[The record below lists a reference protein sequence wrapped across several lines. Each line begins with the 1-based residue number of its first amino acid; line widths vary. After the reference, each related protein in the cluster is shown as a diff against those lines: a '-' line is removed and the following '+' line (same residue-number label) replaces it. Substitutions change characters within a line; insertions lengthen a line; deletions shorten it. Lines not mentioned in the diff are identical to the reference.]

1 VQNIGVNPPKPYFA
15 LTVGITGHRPN
26 KLRDYADSDLQK
38 AIEEVLAAIR
48 NQAVRTQ
55 ASYADC
61 FAERELQMILT
72 TALAEG
78 SDSIAAAAANAQDYK
93 VDVVLPFLATDYQS
107 DFSLPGVMNF
117 VQLCEKARAILE
129 IDGDRADEAR
139 AYEAAS
145 LVVLDM
151 SDILIAVWD
160 GKPAAGRGGTAEL
173 VAEASRRGM
182 PIIRIDSE
190 GVAPVR
196 IYWRGLSERHTAP
209 VHIDGHPSA
218 DLQEKLP
225 EILDALIRPPR
236 SQGEQELLRRYLG
249 ESAKKFTWRVEFPL
263 LMALLGVRAFRWRD
277 FWLAQPE
284 TLAQQLLDKG
294 APPPMVRS
302 YGWADAIAVRYGQ
315 IFRGAFVANFAVSAL
330 AVILA
335 VMPLPVLWDL
345 LEIALV
351 LFLVV
356 NTVAGQKAQWHRRWI
371 EAREVAERLRIAIP
385 MRAIGTRAFG
395 PFGDA
400 PTWTTWYVRAKLRE
414 SGLQTN
420 TLNAAGLARA
430 RTTLVELLTGQRNY
444 HEATARRFQRV
455 HDRLAAVGT
464 YLFVAALIMTTCQFV
479 VEYFHLYPISDT
491 MHRWIVAASASLP
504 TLASAS
510 FGMRVIGEFDSAS
523 RRSERMMHQLN
534 SLLAIFERTPDN
546 VDLLR
551 DLAHHAADVISGD
564 VASWRMVVESRE
576 LEMPS

>member
-1 VQNIGVNPPKPYFA
+1 VQDIGEHPPKPYFA

-26 KLRDYADSDLQK
+26 KLRDYADADLQK
-38 AIEEVLAAIR
+38 TIEEVLAAIR
-48 NQAVRTQ
+48 KEAIQAHAT
-55 ASYADC
+55 YPDC
-61 FAERELQMILT
+61 FAGNEMQMILT

-78 SDSIAAAAANAQDYK
+78 TDSIAAAAANAQDYK
-93 VDVVLPFLATDYQS
+93 VDVVLPFVATEYKS
-107 DFSLPGVMNF
+107 DFSQPGAANF
-117 VQLCEKARAILE
+117 VQLCNQARAVLE

-182 PIIRIDSE
+182 PIVRIDSE
-190 GVAPVR
+190 GVAPIR

-218 DLQEKLP
+218 DLVEKLP

-236 SQGEQELLRRYLG
+236 SPSEQELLRRYLG
-249 ESAKKFTWRVEFPL
+249 ETARKFTFRVEFPL
-263 LMALLGVRAFRWRD
+263 LMALLGVRRFRLHD
-277 FWLAQPE
+277 FRLAQPE
-284 TLAQQLLDKG
+284 TLARQLLDSG

-315 IFRGAFVANFAVSAL
+315 LFRSAFVANFAISAF

-335 VMPLPVLWDL
+335 VMPLPLYFDL

-351 LFLVV
+351 LFLVF
-356 NTVAGQKAQWHRRWI
+356 NTRKGQKAQWHRRWI

-414 SGLQTN
+414 AGLQTSSLN
-420 TLNAAGLARA
+420 TAGLVRARA
-430 RTTLVELLTGQRNY
+430 VLADLLAGQRNY
-444 HEATARRFQRV
+444 HEVTARRFQRL
-455 HDRLAAVGT
+455 HDRLAKVST
-464 YLFVAALIMTTCQFV
+464 WLFVAALIITTCHFL
-479 VEYFHLYPISDT
+479 VEFLHLYEIGENAQ
-491 MHRWIVAASASLP
+491 RWLVAISASFP
-504 TLASAS
+504 ALASAS

-534 SLLAIFERTPDN
+534 SLLATFDRTPDDI
-546 VDLLR
+546 DLSR
-551 DLAHHAADVISGD
+551 DIAHHAADVITGD